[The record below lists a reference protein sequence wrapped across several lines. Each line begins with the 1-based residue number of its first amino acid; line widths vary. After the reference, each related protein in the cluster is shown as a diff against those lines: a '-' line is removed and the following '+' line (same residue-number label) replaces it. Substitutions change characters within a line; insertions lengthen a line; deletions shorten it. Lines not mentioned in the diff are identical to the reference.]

1 MSSIT
6 VVTGN
11 FIEAIENLNPE
22 VVVNFMTERG
32 VLWGF
37 SKAMAEEYTEVKN
50 MLNVDHSALIG
61 RWQYA
66 QTFKRTMVMAYISAP
81 EQQRMYQ
88 NENVRGLK
96 EALKSIVHAMV
107 ADRKRTLMVQY
118 PGMGVCGCDI
128 YGFNLIL
135 AEVRAGF
142 DIDIIVPVN
151 PVIGSKYQPQCHVKH
166 YDSKARIKLKNHVN
180 FIEENTDAVFD
191 VNGFNRANQNGFFK
205 DGVYGTM
212 ANAFKSAYCK
222 TKHY

>member
-6 VVTGN
+6 LVTGN
-11 FIEAIENLNPE
+11 FLEAIDNLNPD

-32 VLWGF
+32 ILWGF
-37 SKAMAEEYTEVKN
+37 SKAMSEEYEEVKK
-50 MLNVDHSALIG
+50 MLNVDHAQVIG

-81 EQQRMYQ
+81 EQQHMYQ
-88 NENVRGLK
+88 SQPVTGLK
-96 EALKSIVHAMV
+96 ESLKSIIHAMV
-107 ADRKRTLMVQY
+107 AYRKRTLMVQY
-118 PGMGVCGCDI
+118 PGMGVCGCDV

-151 PVIGSKYQPQCHVKH
+151 PIIGSKYQPQRNVKH
-166 YDSKARIKLKNHVN
+166 YDSKARVKQKNHVN
-180 FIEENTDAVFD
+180 FIEDNNESVLD
-191 VNGFNRANQNGFFK
+191 VSGFNRATSDGFFK
-205 DGVYGTM
+205 DGIYGSM
-212 ANAFKSAYCK
+212 AVAFKSAYHK